1 MRRTSGGRLA
11 AAIIVG
17 LAALPLSGC
26 LYAQIPAY
34 DPSAEEPTPAPS
46 QTAPTTDP
54 PDDGA
59 TGGIPATMTFADGA
73 DVPASAYIQW
83 SDGLMFDDGWTSV
96 TPDDGNGRWTDGTV
110 DGTCTAEF
118 WQGFTSDVA
127 TTPGDDSV
135 SSDAMIAQLLSDA
148 TTAEITP
155 LATTVQLGYQVSGE
169 PVVDARQVT
178 GAGEGREW
186 TITARAFTATGVGLY
201 VIVDCTGGDI
211 AATFADIVDKN
222 AVLITD

>member
-34 DPSAEEPTPAPS
+34 DPSAESPSPAPS
-46 QTAPTTDP
+46 QTAPATDQ
-54 PDDGA
+54 PDDGSTSA
-59 TGGIPATMTFADGA
+59 IPATMTFADGA
-73 DVPASAYIQW
+73 DLPASAYIQW
-83 SDGLMFDDGWTSV
+83 ADGLMFDDGWTSV

-118 WQGFTSDVA
+118 WQGYTGDVA

-135 SSDAMIAQLLSDA
+135 SSDAMIAQILGDA
-148 TTAEITP
+148 TAAEITP
-155 LATTVQLGYQVSGE
+155 LATTVQLSYQVGGDLS
-169 PVVDARQVT
+169 VDARQVA
-178 GAGEGREW
+178 GAGDGREW
-186 TITARAFTATGVGLY
+186 TITARAFTATGVGVY

-211 AATFADIVDKN
+211 AATFADVVDEN
-222 AVLITD
+222 PIMITG